1 MKNIYHKH
9 RLKYETRED
18 AEEMLQS
25 KPLTNDRKYIQDQ
38 MKPIIECLDKHHVKK
53 YSDFIKLLHDY
64 GFMARDH
71 FLFINS
77 FVTYIKETK
86 KQEIELPIDRQMKK
100 ANSGEKNLIVNR
112 LVCEYPTEIHEFLQN
127 YIRKFYPHIVHKN
140 VLFEKF
146 KSLIDNITN
155 QENEETN
162 IVVFDFPSSNII
174 DEDNLIDNDDDSIFD
189 DYSNYFT
196 CF

>member
-86 KQEIELPIDRQMKK
+86 KQDKENDKDEE
-100 ANSGEKNLIVNR
+100 NSYYFRDFGAR
-112 LVCEYPTEIHEFLQN
+112 LLGRVRPKRLREGFAGDTSQFQERRFDEGYPEYPYRGQG
-127 YIRKFYPHIVHKN
+127 YPEQCPEPRVAR
-140 VLFEKF
+140 
-146 KSLIDNITN
+146 
-155 QENEETN
+155 
-162 IVVFDFPSSNII
+162 
-174 DEDNLIDNDDDSIFD
+174 ED
-189 DYSNYFT
+189 
-196 CF
+196 